1 MSANDTVNDD
11 VYDDSDESED
21 SESRGLTAPKGRAT
35 PGRRT
40 QEVGEVQAEGNFITR
55 PLYGVRDYWE
65 GVRAEIQKVVW
76 PTRAETR
83 RLTTIVL
90 GVCVVASIVLGT
102 ISALFT
108 WLISIG
114 LTSPV
119 IVFGGI
125 LLVTLAVFGYYLR
138 LSNRRS
144 SSF

>member
-35 PGRRT
+35 PGRRA
-40 QEVGEVQAEGNFITR
+40 QEVVEVKSEGNFITR
-55 PLYGVRDYWE
+55 PLYGLRDYWE

-90 GVCVVASIVLGT
+90 IVCVVASIVLGA

-125 LLVTLAVFGYYLR
+125 LLVTLAAFGYYLR
-138 LSNRRS
+138 FSNRRS